1 VVGAAY
7 LKEDIWRAFGGSGLS
22 VVSRHVIVIGKT
34 GQLARALAAA
44 EIGLDWHIT
53 FYDREACDL
62 SASIAEIGAFAENL
76 PPCDGLI
83 MAAAYTA
90 VDAAED
96 NEALAKQ
103 VNARAPEVFAK
114 LCRARSIPMV
124 HISTDYVFS
133 GQDNLPINPDAQT
146 SPINAYG
153 RSKLAGETAMI
164 NSGARA
170 VILRTSWVFDG
181 IGKNFLTTMLRL
193 GDTRE
198 SLQVV
203 SDQIGRPT
211 YAGHLA
217 QACLGALNKLIEDID
232 FQGGT
237 YHISGRGAA
246 ISWAE
251 FAQAI
256 FDATQDKRG
265 HKVSI
270 EAISSSDYPS
280 RAKRPAYS
288 ILDISAFERDFN
300 MAFPSWK
307 DGLAAALNQWRGEK

>member
-1 VVGAAY
+1 MGAAY

-83 MAAAYTA
+83 IAAAYTA

-96 NEALAKQ
+96 NEALATQ

-133 GQDNLPINPDAQT
+133 GQDNSPIKPEAST
-146 SPINAYG
+146 APINAYG
-153 RSKLAGETAMI
+153 RSKLAGETAII
-164 NSGARA
+164 NSGSRA

-217 QACLGALNKLIEDID
+217 QACLGALNKLMEDIN
-232 FQGGT
+232 FQGGM
-237 YHISGRGAA
+237 YHVSGRGAP

-265 HKVSI
+265 HKVSVEGI
-270 EAISSSDYPS
+270 LSSGYPT

-288 ILDISAFERDFN
+288 VLDIKAFERDFDIKLAN
-300 MAFPSWK
+300 WK
-307 DGLAAALNQWRGEK
+307 DGLTAALNQWRGEK

>member
-1 VVGAAY
+1 MGVAY
-7 LKEDIWRAFGGSGLS
+7 LKEGIWRAFGGSGLS

-44 EIGLDWHIT
+44 ESGLDYHIT

-62 SASIAEIGAFAENL
+62 SASISEIGAFAENL
-76 PPCDGLI
+76 PLCDGLI

-96 NEALAKQ
+96 NEALAMQ

-133 GQDNLPINPDAQT
+133 GLDNSPIKPDAQT
-146 SPINAYG
+146 VPINAYG
-153 RSKLAGETAMI
+153 RSKLASETALI

-198 SLQVV
+198 NLQVV

-217 QACLGALNKLIEDID
+217 QACLGALNKLMEDID
-232 FQGGT
+232 FQGGM
-237 YHISGRGAA
+237 YHVSGSGAP

-256 FDATQDKRG
+256 FDATQDKRD
-265 HKVSI
+265 HKVSV

-280 RAKRPAYS
+280 RAERPAYS